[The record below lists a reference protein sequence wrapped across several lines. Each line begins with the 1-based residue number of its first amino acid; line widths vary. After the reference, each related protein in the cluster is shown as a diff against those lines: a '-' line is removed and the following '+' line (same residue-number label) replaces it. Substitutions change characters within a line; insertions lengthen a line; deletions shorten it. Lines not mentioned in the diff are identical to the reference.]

1 MNNKIMK
8 RGSNIGGLVRYLF
21 GKGDSDEHKD
31 QRVIAAAATLGIA
44 DGTRLDKPEDWPRVL
59 DVARDLDAHR
69 RIAGVAPEDGWV
81 WHCAISL
88 PPGETLTDAQ
98 WADVART
105 AMHRLGFEADEAT
118 GTAGCRWIAVHHGPS
133 TGGNDHIHLAVN
145 IVREDLTIAT
155 PGRDRMAMSRLC
167 ADMERRYE
175 LYVVP
180 GRAGRGMPGYT
191 RAAKERAQRA
201 ADRARAQGRPVGRVV
216 PETQTLARKVRA
228 CATAATTEAEF
239 LAALAEAGIQ
249 ARPRY
254 GKGDRTQV
262 IGYSV
267 ALPAQASGAART
279 IWYGGGKL
287 AADLTLPKLRA
298 RWTTSTPASP
308 ATARTTPPDALAL
321 WQRAGDVVAS
331 TAPSAARTHV
341 DAAPSVPSARPA
353 GGSAGPWW
361 AAVDHVE
368 AAARELRNL
377 PYDNTMA
384 WSRAASD
391 AAALLSLL
399 ADRTEGELPTDLA
412 DAAYTLAWSAQTP
425 RRPHPDAHHH
435 DHHSVAGHGGPA
447 RDLADV
453 ARAVRAA
460 SRARGGAE
468 DVAVV
473 VAIAALVL
481 AVLAL
486 VALIRAWHDHQQHR
500 RQAAALNKGVGRC
513 EHVARARVG
522 AVAPHWQHRRHGA
535 LTDRQLDREAKR
547 AEHHAKELTELEA
560 RTAALTIQARAGDGP
575 AAVQLRDRAAAL
587 AAAAAAEAALP
598 NARAAVN
605 RAVEQYTR
613 ARRRVDELAALAA
626 RGRVALGLLGT
637 TPARV
642 AGDLQAARTAMGT
655 AADSVAAARDRV
667 DDLARQAAAPF
678 AETKTKTAWRPG
690 AATTAHTDL
699 TGRWDA
705 HLAAA
710 IADDMRTAS
719 QRARGLDDETHRNLR
734 VLAVALPGV
743 VTAEPPS
750 SAGARTAL
758 TAIRT
763 ERAIRD
769 ALPEHRA
776 AQEQAQRTR
785 HVRTQR
791 ASRPAVEPRPAN
803 PRRHQPPHHG
813 PDRGGSL
820 GR

>member
-1 MNNKIMK
+1 MNNKIMA
-8 RGSNIGGLVRYLF
+8 RGRDVGGLIRYLA
-21 GKGDSDEHKD
+21 GPGDANEHRD
-31 QRVIAAAATLGIA
+31 QRVIAAAAVLGLP
-44 DGTRLDKPEDWPRVL
+44 DGTSLKDQAAVRRLAGMMDSQRRLAGLAPPE
-59 DVARDLDAHR
+59 
-69 RIAGVAPEDGWV
+69 GWV

-88 PPGETLTDAQ
+88 PPGESLTDEQ
-98 WADVART
+98 WAEVARE
-105 AMHRLGFEADEAT
+105 AMRRLRFDGHPET
-118 GTAGCRWIAVHHGPS
+118 GQAGCRWVAVHHGPS
-133 TGGNDHIHLAVN
+133 GSGDDGNDHIHLAVN
-145 IVREDLTIAT
+145 LVRSDLSLAD
-155 PGRDRMAMSRLC
+155 PGWDRRAMSRLC
-167 ADMERRYE
+167 ADMERRYG

-201 ADRARAQGRPVGRVV
+201 ADRAHAQGRPVGRVV

-239 LAALAEAGIQ
+239 LGALAEAGIL

-267 ALPAQASGAART
+267 ALPARDSGAARP

-308 ATARTTPPDALAL
+308 ATARTTPPDALAA
-321 WQRAGDVVAS
+321 WQHPGDVAAS
-331 TAPSAARTHV
+331 TAPAAARTHV
-341 DAAPSVPSARPA
+341 DAAPAASPA
-353 GGSAGPWW
+353 GGSAGQWW

-368 AAARELRNL
+368 AASRKLENL
-377 PYDNTMA
+377 PYENTIA

-399 ADRTEGELPTDLA
+399 ADRIEGELPADLA

-425 RRPHPDAHHH
+425 RRPHPDAHRH
-435 DHHSVAGHGGPA
+435 DHHGGARHGGPA

-468 DVAVV
+468 DAAVV

-486 VALIRAWHDHQQHR
+486 VALIRAWHAHQQHR
-500 RQAAALNKGVGRC
+500 RQAAALTEGVGRC

-522 AVAPHWQHRRHGA
+522 AVAPNWQHRRHGA

-547 AEHHAKELTELEA
+547 AEHHAKELTELEE
-560 RTAALTIQARAGDGP
+560 RTAALVTQARAGDGP

-598 NARAAVN
+598 DASADVN
-605 RAVEQYTR
+605 RAVDQHTL
-613 ARRRVDELAALAA
+613 ARRRVDELAALAE
-626 RGRVALGLLGT
+626 RGRVALGLQGT

-642 AGDLQAARTAMGT
+642 AADLQTARDAMGA
-655 AADSVAAARDRV
+655 AADSYRAARDRV

-678 AETKTKTAWRPG
+678 AETKTRTAWRPG
-690 AATTAHTDL
+690 AATAAHADL

-710 IADDMRTAS
+710 IADDVRTAS

-734 VLAVALPGV
+734 VLAVALPHV
-743 VTAEPPS
+743 VAAEPPS

-758 TAIRT
+758 TTIRT
-763 ERAIRD
+763 EQAIRD

-776 AQEQAQRTR
+776 AQEQAQRAR
-785 HVRTQR
+785 HVRAQR
-791 ASRPAVEPRPAN
+791 ASRSAAEPSPAN
-803 PRRHQPPHHG
+803 PRRHPPPQHG
-813 PDRGGSL
+813 PGRRGGFS
-820 GR
+820 R